1 MKEFVPVEFDAIPE
15 LVSDNEFRSLVET
28 YTSEG
33 LEDFAGDLAEGIVQ
47 GVADVRGRRCPYP
60 VRRMNKM
67 LNSLQQGERLLVL
80 TDDPVA
86 KIDVRHAVRTNGD
99 YLRCAVYVGSFDAFL
114 VEKGG
119 AHMQDREALS

>member
-15 LVSDNEFRSLVET
+15 LVSDGELRSLVEA
-28 YTSEG
+28 YVSKGSEY
-33 LEDFAGDLAEGIVQ
+33 LADDRAEGIVQ
-47 GVADVRGRRCPYP
+47 GVADVRGRRCPFP

-67 LNSLQQGERLLVL
+67 LTSLQQGERLLVL

-119 AHMQDREALS
+119 AHAQDEGLLA